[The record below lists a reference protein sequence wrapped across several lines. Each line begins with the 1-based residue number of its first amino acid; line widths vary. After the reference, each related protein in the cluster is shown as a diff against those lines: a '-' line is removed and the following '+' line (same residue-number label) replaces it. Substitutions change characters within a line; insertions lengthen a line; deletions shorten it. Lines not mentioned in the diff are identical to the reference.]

1 MKKIR
6 ETMGAYL
13 LWLVSIS
20 GSIYIFFVLRESLLV
35 LMNSFGWK
43 YYTINLLDKLSTL
56 VVGIMTIVFFLIIYY
71 LYMEKN
77 RIYFVFITGSQVLLY
92 TVVQFIKLIAIGVLQ
107 AVDYCIFAV
116 LTGVSI
122 GLYCLYFKLKTKVK
136 H

>member
-56 VVGIMTIVFFLIIYY
+56 VVGIMTIVFFLIIYS